1 MNINNLFHS
10 LETNYI
16 TVWRKKNE
24 FENRRINAILTVKLF
39 LQNKFYLR
47 ANVIFFFQLKS
58 TTIPIYA
65 YWIWLT
71 KIIQCSEDNFL
82 LCLQIK
88 APTIVY
94 HKNTLV
100 L

>member
-39 LQNKFYLR
+39 LQNKFHITASRCDWL
-47 ANVIFFFQLKS
+47 FFSQLKS
-58 TTIPIYA
+58 TTLYMLIG
-65 YWIWLT
+65 
-71 KIIQCSEDNFL
+71 FG
-82 LCLQIK
+82 
-88 APTIVY
+88 
-94 HKNTLV
+94 
-100 L
+100 